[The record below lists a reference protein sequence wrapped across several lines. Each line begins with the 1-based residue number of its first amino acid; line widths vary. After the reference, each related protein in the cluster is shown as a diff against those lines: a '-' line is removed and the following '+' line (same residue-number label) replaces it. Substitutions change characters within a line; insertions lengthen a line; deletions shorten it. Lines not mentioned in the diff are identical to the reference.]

1 MIQIGL
7 VQIAQSFG
15 YKNISDAQVYEEE
28 IASALLAE
36 ELGYD
41 LVSMVEHHF
50 EDYALCPDNFVYL
63 AHLAAQTT
71 RIKLMTGAVIVPW
84 NTQPLR
90 VAEKTAL
97 LDQLCGG
104 RMILGLGRGLSRRE
118 YDQFGISMEESRER
132 FDEATPMIMDA
143 LESGVMEAHDGQFYK
158 QPEAQIR
165 PRPTRTFK
173 GRTTQVA
180 MSGDSVIEAAKNGLK
195 MMQFIYKPTE
205 VHKQEVDVYADHYR
219 RHHNSPPPIPFF
231 VDFCV
236 CDTNADRAAENA
248 DRHVRHYLISLMRH
262 YEMMGDHF
270 ADLEGYQEY
279 GEGAKAMQAAGME
292 AIADEY
298 LASQTWGTPEQILE
312 KIRARRAILG
322 DYDVLLVM
330 RFAGLPYE
338 ILERSLRTF
347 ATEVM
352 PELRSWS
359 NADSI
364 AAA

>member
-7 VQIAQSFG
+7 CQIAQSFG
-15 YKNISDAQVYEEE
+15 YDDISDDQVYDEE
-28 IASALLAE
+28 IANALLAE
-36 ELGYD
+36 EVGFD

-63 AHLAAQTT
+63 AHLAAQTS

-84 NTQPLR
+84 HSQPLR
-90 VAEKTAL
+90 IVEKAAL
-97 LDQLCGG
+97 LDHLSNG

-118 YDQFGISMEESRER
+118 YGQFGISMDESRER
-132 FDEATPMIMDA
+132 FDEATPMILNA
-143 LESGVMEAHDGQFYK
+143 LESGVMEAHEGQFFQ

-165 PRPTRTFK
+165 PRPTRSFK
-173 GRTTQVA
+173 GRTAQVA

-195 MMQFIYKPTE
+195 MMQFAYKPTE
-205 VHKQEVDVYADHYR
+205 VHKQEVETYAEHYR
-219 RHHNSPPPIPFF
+219 REHNTAPPIPFF

-248 DRHVRHYLISLMRH
+248 DRHVRRYLLSLMHH

-270 ADLEGYQEY
+270 ADAQGYEEY

-292 AIADEY
+292 VVADEY
-298 LASQTWGTPEQILE
+298 LAGQTWGTPQQILD
-312 KIRARRAILG
+312 KIQARRDILG
-322 DYDVLLVM
+322 AYDILLVT

-338 ILERSLRTF
+338 DVERTMQTV
-347 ATEVM
+347 ANEVM
-352 PELRSWS
+352 PELRSW
-359 NADSI
+359 DSPETI
-364 AAA
+364 AA